1 MTEPRTRTKYT
12 YDTRN
17 RLTNLG
23 VNASTA
29 AIASYAYT
37 LDGGWPGRKT
47 LGRTWVAHT
56 SVLRVGLLT
65 PPRLSTAI
73 SN

>member
-1 MTEPRTRTKYT
+1 
-12 YDTRN
+12 
-17 RLTNLG
+17 